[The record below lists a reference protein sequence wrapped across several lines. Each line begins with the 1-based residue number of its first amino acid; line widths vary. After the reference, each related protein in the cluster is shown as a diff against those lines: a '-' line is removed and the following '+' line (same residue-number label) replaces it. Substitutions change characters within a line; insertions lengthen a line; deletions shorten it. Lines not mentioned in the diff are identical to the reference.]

1 MCKDEHKNSNE
12 SFLNGAVFGALVG
25 AALGLLL
32 APDKG
37 TETRKKLKSVYD
49 EVEGKSKVLVDDAL
63 GAAKDLQIAARPLV
77 DEGEARLAPIID
89 RIKEEGPEVKGEVVE
104 KIAQLVSMMEKKAD
118 DLKGQKSFKDLKRKL
133 FKNS

>member
-1 MCKDEHKNSNE
+1 MAMKGEPINLQNFKKNFDEEIEGLRHGIHRASNE
-12 SFLNGAVFGALVG
+12 A
-25 AALGLLL
+25 
-32 APDKG
+32 
-37 TETRKKLKSVYD
+37 
-49 EVEGKSKVLVDDAL
+49 
-63 GAAKDLQIAARPLV
+63 
-77 DEGEARLAPIID
+77 APIID